1 MKKSDLMRSLV
12 GSKNLTQKDIEIIDN
27 FFKEEK
33 SIIDNYEEINPEE
46 PKIEENSGIIQ
57 LIKKRIVKVRN

>member
-1 MKKSDLMRSLV
+1 MRSLV